1 MSQAKVKE
9 AIECYRKAIA
19 LNPTLVS
26 ALYHLGNIL
35 WNKGEREQ
43 AADCYASI
51 LEVEPD
57 HAAAGHLHAA
67 MKGESR
73 DDVPKEYVRE
83 LFDGCADAFDE
94 HLVHELGYHAP
105 RVLREAVGRAVP
117 VEGPFWNVLDIGC
130 GTGLCGPLFRDVA
143 AHLSGVDLA
152 PKMIDEARDKAVYD
166 ELQTRDL
173 LEELEAHRRDLDL
186 ILAADVFI
194 YVGCL
199 EAVFPACRRA
209 LTETGLFAFSTEA
222 CAGESYELRTS
233 GRFAHSPHYIEALAR
248 DSGFGVVHRDEIALR
263 KETGVVLSGHVFV
276 LQVGDRRRQSEDG
289 IIARAP
295 PPS

>member
-1 MSQAKVKE
+1 
-9 AIECYRKAIA
+9 
-19 LNPTLVS
+19 
-26 ALYHLGNIL
+26 
-35 WNKGEREQ
+35 
-43 AADCYASI
+43 
-51 LEVEPD
+51 
-57 HAAAGHLHAA
+57 